1 MAQTILI
8 KRSTSTAVP
17 TTLLNGELAYS
28 SLDNG
33 KLFIGRPGAVGG
45 DVDAIG
51 GKYFTDIITGAT
63 SASTV
68 SELVLRDASGDF
80 AANMITS
87 DLTGAVTGTVSD
99 ISNHSTSTL
108 SEGTNKY
115 YTDARARA
123 SISATG
129 SLGYDSATG
138 ALTYTQGDTDT
149 VSEGTTNLY
158 YTNTRARNS
167 ISASGSLSY
176 DNSTGV
182 VSYTTPDT
190 DTVSEGA
197 TNLYYLDA
205 RARSSIS
212 VTGSLGYDLATG
224 VVSYTTP
231 STIESI
237 SNHNTA
243 DLSEGTNLYHTT
255 ARAQDAAAAMI
266 TGATH
271 SNILVAYDEDTNTL
285 AFTASSQYSDGDA
298 QAAIS
303 VTDAGGDGSLSYASG
318 TGVITYTGPS
328 STEVRAHFSGGTG
341 VEITSGSIAIGQ
353 AVSTA
358 SNVTFNDLA
367 VTGNATI
374 TGNLTVEGTTTTVN
388 STTVEIGDN
397 ILVLN
402 KQLADD
408 TAPSTNAG
416 FTVYRGTGVG
426 SKASASLLWD
436 ETNHY
441 WTVQEG
447 DLANTTSKLMTADNW
462 ANSFTG
468 TIDGGTF

>member
-17 TTLLNGELAYS
+17 TSLTNGELAYS
-28 SLDNG
+28 SVGNG
-33 KLFIGRPGAVGG
+33 KLFIGRPGGEAG

-51 GKYFTDIITGAT
+51 GKYFTDIISGAT
-63 SASTV
+63 DAATV
-68 SELVLRDASGDF
+68 STLVLRDASGDF

-99 ISNHSTSTL
+99 ISNHSTATL
-108 SEGTNKY
+108 SEDTNLY
-115 YTDARARA
+115 YTNARARA

-129 SLGYDSATG
+129 PSLGYDSATG
-138 ALTYTQGDTDT
+138 VLTYYQQNTDT
-149 VSEGTTNLY
+149 VAEG
-158 YTNTRARNS
+158 
-167 ISASGSLSY
+167 
-176 DNSTGV
+176 
-182 VSYTTPDT
+182 
-190 DTVSEGA
+190 
-197 TNLYYLDA
+197 
-205 RARSSIS
+205 SS
-212 VTGSLGYDLATG
+212 
-224 VVSYTTP
+224 
-231 STIESI
+231 
-237 SNHNTA
+237 
-243 DLSEGTNLYHTT
+243 NLYHTT
-255 ARAQDAAAAMI
+255 ERAQDAAAAMI

-285 AFTASSQYSDGDA
+285 AFTASSQYADSDA
-298 QAAIS
+298 RAAIS

-341 VEITSGSIAIGQ
+341 VEITDGSIAIGQ
-353 AVSTA
+353 AVSTT
-358 SNVTFNDLA
+358 SNVTFNDVSVNGTLTSNDITSSA
-367 VTGNATI
+367 ISIDGNATI

-402 KQLADD
+402 KQLAAD

-416 FTVYRGTGVG
+416 FTVYRGTGLGAKDSV
-426 SKASASLLWD
+426 SLLWN
-436 ETNHY
+436 EVNGY

-447 DLANTTSKLMTADNW
+447 DDASTTSRLMTADNW
-462 ANSFTG
+462 AGSFTG